1 MPDPTQKKSLAVKVQ
16 KACRTRRLSTG
27 QSVSSVCT
35 NLVELM
41 QTLRK
46 FKEHDDTAD
55 GLLKRMNN
63 VKFVGTLLILNEV
76 LSHLNTLSKVF

>member
-1 MPDPTQKKSLAVKVQ
+1 M
-16 KACRTRRLSTG
+16 STG

-46 FKEHDDTAD
+46 FKEHDTAD